1 MCPKIFQIKHPKALG
16 RIYFSTSNL
25 HLRPLDPKNKI
36 KDFDWV
42 MFENRVGSKKTKFRS
57 GCELTSLGCVGCRTT
72 SSICSFGCPLGSIP
86 EINQVL
92 DFEMQK
98 FQSFVLNS
106 HDHGGSYQFQKA
118 VLELFERFR
127 NCFQVPVPTWNYF
140 TFREKQ
146 FQFLIN
152 VGTETIQF

>member
-1 MCPKIFQIKHPKALG
+1 MHARSYTKIFQIKHPKALG

-86 EINQVL
+86 
-92 DFEMQK
+92 K
-98 FQSFVLNS
+98 KYQSRQSIYQTYHRYESLGLVISNS
-106 HDHGGSYQFQKA
+106 HNFDRSYDS
-118 VLELFERFR
+118 
-127 NCFQVPVPTWNYF
+127 
-140 TFREKQ
+140 
-146 FQFLIN
+146 
-152 VGTETIQF
+152 